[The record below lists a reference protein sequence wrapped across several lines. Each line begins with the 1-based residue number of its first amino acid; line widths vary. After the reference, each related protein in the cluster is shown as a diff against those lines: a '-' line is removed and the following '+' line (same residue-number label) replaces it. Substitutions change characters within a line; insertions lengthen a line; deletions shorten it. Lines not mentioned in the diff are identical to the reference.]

1 MQYTTKS
8 TNMTSF
14 HGSVIKCKAS
24 DLRSILGIPRYEGND
39 GTDKVN
45 FDWVMETE
53 SGDVFSVYDWKEY
66 RSLDEN
72 EVIEWHVGGHSGLV
86 TDQAVKEMADELTK
100 LFSQF

>member
-1 MQYTTKS
+1 
-8 TNMTSF
+8 MTSF
-14 HGSVIKCKAS
+14 HDSVIKCKAS
-24 DLRSILGIPRYEGND
+24 DLRSILGIPRYEVND

-45 FDWVMETE
+45 FDWIMETE
-53 SGDVFSVYDWKEY
+53 SGDVFTVYDWKEY
-66 RSLDEN
+66 RPLDEN

>member
-8 TNMTSF
+8 CSMTSF
-14 HGSVIKCKAS
+14 HGSVIKCTVS
-24 DLRSILGIPRYEGND
+24 DLRSILGEPRYQGND

-66 RSLDEN
+66 RPLGEN
-72 EVIEWHVGGHSGLV
+72 EVIEWHVGGHSAKV
-86 TDQAVKEMADELTK
+86 TDQAVNEMADGLNK
-100 LFSQF
+100 LLS

>member
-8 TNMTSF
+8 CNMTSF
-14 HGSVIKCKAS
+14 HGSVIKCTVS
-24 DLRSILGIPRYEGND
+24 DLRSILGEPRYQGND

-66 RSLDEN
+66 RPLGEN
-72 EVIEWHVGGHSGLV
+72 EVIEWHVGGHSGKV
-86 TDQAVKEMADELTK
+86 TDQAVNEMADGLNK
-100 LFSQF
+100 LLS

>member
-1 MQYTTKS
+1 
-8 TNMTSF
+8 MTSF
-14 HGSVIKCKAS
+14 HGSVIKCTVS
-24 DLRSILGIPRYEGND
+24 DLRSILGEPRYQGND

-66 RSLDEN
+66 RPLGEN
-72 EVIEWHVGGHSGLV
+72 EVIEWHVGGRSGEV
-86 TDQAVKEMADELTK
+86 TNQAVNEMADGLNK

>member
-8 TNMTSF
+8 PSMTSF
-14 HGSVIKCKAS
+14 HGSVIKCTVS
-24 DLRSILGIPRYEGND
+24 DLRSILGEPRYQGND

-66 RSLDEN
+66 RPLGEN
-72 EVIEWHVGGHSGLV
+72 EVIEWHVGGHSAKV
-86 TDQAVKEMADELTK
+86 TDQAVNEMADGLNK
-100 LFSQF
+100 LLS

>member
-14 HGSVIKCKAS
+14 HGDVIQCTVS
-24 DLRSILGIPRYEGND
+24 DLRSILGEPRYQGND

-66 RSLDEN
+66 RPIGEN
-72 EVIEWHVGGHSGLV
+72 EVIEWHVGGHSGEV
-86 TDQAVKEMADELTK
+86 TDQALNEIADGLNK
-100 LFSQF
+100 LLS